1 MDHESASHVDFY
13 EDLRHEA
20 NMAYETGQN
29 WLMVTLLN
37 HVVSAFDA
45 AYVIKSKYLVETKLR
60 IENNDKADVLGL
72 ENYKLTYSVN
82 W

>member
-1 MDHESASHVDFY
+1 
-13 EDLRHEA
+13 
-20 NMAYETGQN
+20 MAYETGQN

-37 HVVSAFDA
+37 HVASAFDA
-45 AYVIKSKYLVETKLR
+45 AYVIKSKYSIETKLR
-60 IENNDKADVLGL
+60 IENNDKAEVLGL